1 MKFEQDFK
9 DALKGLPEKEK
20 DKLLL
25 RLLKKDLSLANQLYF
40 QLIETRSVEELRTEV
55 ETKMVKFLKN
65 RGNQFYSPGVLM
77 MDLRDTSGMI
87 NEHVSNTKDKYGDP
101 YLNCVMLIN
110 TLQANREHLLDC
122 TKYES
127 FKLNAYIV
135 ARIFKILTQVK
146 ALHEDLQYDFQEL
159 FEHLLDEMVE
169 IPDLMDATIFHGLD
183 LNWIHYRQIPDDIV
197 AIQKDLRQRGYLK

>member
-9 DALKGLPEKEK
+9 DALIRLPEKEK

-40 QLIETRSVEELRTEV
+40 QLVETRSVEELRTEV
-55 ETKMVKFLKN
+55 ETKLVKFLKN

-77 MDLRDTSGMI
+77 MVLRDTSGMI

-101 YLNCVMLIN
+101 YLNCVMLIK
-110 TLQANREHLLDC
+110 TLQANKEHLLDC

-146 ALHEDLQYDFQEL
+146 VLHEDLQYDFQEL

>member
-9 DALKGLPEKEK
+9 DALIRLPEKEK

-40 QLIETRSVEELRTEV
+40 QLVETRSVEELRTEV
-55 ETKMVKFLKN
+55 ETKLVKFLKN

-77 MDLRDTSGMI
+77 MVLRDTSGMI

-101 YLNCVMLIN
+101 YLNCVMLIK
-110 TLQANREHLLDC
+110 TLHANREHLLNC

-146 ALHEDLQYDFQEL
+146 VLHEDLQFDFQEL
-159 FEHLLDEMVE
+159 FEHLLNEMEE

>member
-9 DALKGLPEKEK
+9 DALLRLPEKEK

-40 QLIETRSVEELRTEV
+40 QLVETRSVEELRTEV
-55 ETKMVKFLKN
+55 ETKIIKFLKN
-65 RGNQFYSPGVLM
+65 RGNHFYSPGVLM
-77 MDLRDTSGMI
+77 MVLRDISGMI

-101 YLNCVMLIN
+101 YLNCIML
-110 TLQANREHLLDC
+110 TYSLQANRVHLLNC

-127 FKLNAYIV
+127 FKLNTYIV

-146 ALHEDLQYDFQEL
+146 ALHEDLQFDFQEL
-159 FEHLLDEMVE
+159 FENLLVEMAE
-169 IPDLMDATIFHGLD
+169 IPTLMDATIYHGLD

-197 AIQKDLRQRGYLK
+197 AIQKELRQQGYLK

>member
-77 MDLRDTSGMI
+77 MVLRDTSGMI

-110 TLQANREHLLDC
+110 TLHANREHLLDC

>member
-40 QLIETRSVEELRTEV
+40 QLVETRSVEELRTEV

-110 TLQANREHLLDC
+110 TLHANREHLLDC

-135 ARIFKILTQVK
+135 ARSFKILTQVK

>member
-25 RLLKKDLSLANQLYF
+25 RLLKKDFSLANQLYF
-40 QLIETRSVEELRTEV
+40 QLVETRSVEELRTEV

-77 MDLRDTSGMI
+77 MVLRDTSGMI

-101 YLNCVMLIN
+101 YLNCVMLIK
-110 TLQANREHLLDC
+110 TLQANKEHLLDC

>member
-55 ETKMVKFLKN
+55 ETKIVKFLKN

-77 MDLRDTSGMI
+77 MVLRDTSGMI

-127 FKLNAYIV
+127 FKLYAYIV
-135 ARIFKILTQVK
+135 ARIFKILSQVK
-146 ALHEDLQYDFQEL
+146 VLHEDLQYDFQEL
-159 FEHLLDEMVE
+159 FENLLDELVE
-169 IPDLMDATIFHGLD
+169 IPNLMDATIFHGLD

>member
-1 MKFEQDFK
+1 MSYR
-9 DALKGLPEKEK
+9 A
-20 DKLLL
+20 
-25 RLLKKDLSLANQLYF
+25 
-40 QLIETRSVEELRTEV
+40 IH
-55 ETKMVKFLKN
+55 
-65 RGNQFYSPGVLM
+65 FYSPIALM
-77 MDLRDTSGMI
+77 MYLRDISGMI
-87 NEHVSNTKDKYGDP
+87 NEHVNTTKDKYGDP
-101 YLNCVMLIN
+101 YLNCVMLIK

-169 IPDLMDATIFHGLD
+169 IPDLMDATIFHSSL
-183 LNWIHYRQIPDDIV
+183 LIISPS
-197 AIQKDLRQRGYLK
+197 

>member
-9 DALKGLPEKEK
+9 DALIRLPEKEK

-25 RLLKKDLSLANQLYF
+25 RLLKKDPKLANQLYF
-40 QLIETRSVEELRTEV
+40 QLVETRSVEELRTDV
-55 ETKMVKFLKN
+55 ELSMEKFIKN
-65 RGNQFYSPGVLM
+65 RAIHFYSPIALM
-77 MDLRDTSGMI
+77 MYLRDISGMI
-87 NEHVSNTKDKYGDP
+87 NEHVNTTKDKYGDP

-110 TLQANREHLLDC
+110 TLQANRVHLLDC

>member
-9 DALKGLPEKEK
+9 DALLRLPEKEK

-40 QLIETRSVEELRTEV
+40 QLVETRSVEELRTEV
-55 ETKMVKFLKN
+55 ETKIIKFLKN
-65 RGNQFYSPGVLM
+65 RGNHFYSPGVLM
-77 MDLRDTSGMI
+77 MVLRDVSGMI

-101 YLNCVMLIN
+101 YLNCIML
-110 TLQANREHLLDC
+110 TYSLQANRVHLLNC

-127 FKLNAYIV
+127 FKLNTYIV

-146 ALHEDLQYDFQEL
+146 ALHEDLQFDFQEL
-159 FEHLLDEMVE
+159 FENLLVEMAE
-169 IPDLMDATIFHGLD
+169 IPTLMDATIYHGLD

-197 AIQKDLRQRGYLK
+197 AIQKELRQQGYLK

>member
-110 TLQANREHLLDC
+110 TLHANREHLLDC

-127 FKLNAYIV
+127 FKLYAYIV
-135 ARIFKILTQVK
+135 ARIFKILSQVK
-146 ALHEDLQYDFQEL
+146 VLHEDLQYDFQEL
-159 FEHLLDEMVE
+159 FENLLDELVE
-169 IPDLMDATIFHGLD
+169 IPNLMDATIFHGLD